1 MEEEQMR
8 TMQAAAPDTDDDE
21 ETPILGVEDIPGAIS
36 SLDEGEPAAQT
47 AQPAQAGN
55 ELRDRLAAFRARR
68 AGGAGGAG
76 GQGAGAGRPGGGQ
89 FAGRAG
95 GGLAGRAAGA
105 GAGAGAGGA
114 GRAAAGVERVLASM
128 ANDPIA
134 AGRKILDQLHQ
145 RMSNDTRGERKPM
158 RTAIEGIKRGYDA
171 LEQEVAR
178 LRHELN
184 LAHEAIRAVQGQSD

>member
-1 MEEEQMR
+1 MR
-8 TMQAAAPDTDDDE
+8 TMQAAAPDTDDE

-36 SLDEGEPAAQT
+36 SLDEGEPAAQQTAPT
-47 AQPAQAGN
+47 AQPAEAGN

-95 GGLAGRAAGA
+95 GGLAGRGGGAA
-105 GAGAGAGGA
+105 AGAGAGGA

-171 LEQEVAR
+171 LEQEVAK

-184 LAHEAIRAVQGQSD
+184 LAHEAIRAVQGQGD